1 MRKMEKDKGNFER
14 LVRLSKE
21 EWCEF
26 VDSRED
32 KNEKYIEEVE
42 ERERRTWEKAFTYWI
57 R

>member
-1 MRKMEKDKGNFER
+1 MEKDKGNFER